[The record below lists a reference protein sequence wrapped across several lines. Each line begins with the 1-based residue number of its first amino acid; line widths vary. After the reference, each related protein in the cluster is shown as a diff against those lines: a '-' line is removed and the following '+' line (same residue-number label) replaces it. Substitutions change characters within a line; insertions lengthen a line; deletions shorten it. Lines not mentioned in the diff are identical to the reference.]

1 MQIGGKVV
9 LVTGANGGIGS
20 ELVRQLLE
28 RGAAKVYAGARRET
42 ARQDPRVVP
51 LLLDVTDA
59 ADIAAVADL
68 ATDIDVLINN
78 AGASGDPSLLT
89 SDLENIRDTYETN
102 LFGPLSLIRA
112 LAPTLAERGG
122 GAVINV
128 NSIRS
133 WLTRAGSYAPTKTA
147 LWGLTNA
154 LRAELADQSTQVIGA
169 HFAYVDTAMTEGL
182 DVPKSSPG
190 DIAKRILDALEAD
203 AHEVFADQ
211 LTADMHAI
219 LPSLTTGTFATT
231 SPFTPTATDTQAPT
245 AENAK

>member
-1 MQIGGKVV
+1 MQVDGKVV
-9 LVTGANGGIGS
+9 LVTGASGGIGS

-51 LLLDVTDA
+51 LSLDVTNT

-89 SDLENIRDTYETN
+89 SDLEDIRSTYETN
-102 LFGPLSLIRA
+102 LFGPLALVRA

-154 LRAELADQSTQVIGA
+154 LRTELAGQSTLVIGA
-169 HFAYVDTAMTEGL
+169 HFAYVDTPMTKGL

-190 DIAKRILDALEAD
+190 DIAKRILDALDAD

-231 SPFTPTATDTQAPT
+231 SSFTPTTTDTQAPT
-245 AENAK
+245 AEAAK